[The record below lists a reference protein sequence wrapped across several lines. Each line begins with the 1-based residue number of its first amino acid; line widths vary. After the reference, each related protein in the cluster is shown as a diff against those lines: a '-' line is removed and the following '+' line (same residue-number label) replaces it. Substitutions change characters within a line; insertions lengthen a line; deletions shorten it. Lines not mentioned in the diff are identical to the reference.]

1 MLEDRNFK
9 QMKSMVFILAFFL
22 VITNGYSQVHDTM
35 HIYFEL
41 DKTQLDDRGT
51 HMIDSIVKDN
61 RLMHQTKI
69 TVMGYADY
77 LGTDDY
83 DKVISESRAKNVE
96 DYLVIAGYSKS
107 DITRCTGKGKINRA
121 GTNGKKGFSE
131 DRKVDI
137 IFDARKDTSDNQRFQ
152 YDLEKMEPNDVL
164 AIRVV
169 DFYQG
174 SLQMTPESIPVLDI
188 LLHFLQKNNTII
200 FQLEGHVC
208 CLGPVN
214 DGRDEPYD
222 EGTLSQKRAQEVA
235 NYLIEHGI
243 AKERLKAAIGLGN
256 INPIREEESGL
267 EDQRLSRRVELKIIS
282 K

>member
-1 MLEDRNFK
+1 
-9 QMKSMVFILAFFL
+9 MKYVVSILLLFSVVAHSY
-22 VITNGYSQVHDTM
+22 GQVHDTM

-51 HMIDSIVKDN
+51 KMIDSIVKDN
-61 RLMHQTKI
+61 RLLHETKI
-69 TVMGYADY
+69 TIMGYADY
-77 LGTDDY
+77 LGTDGY

-96 DYLVIAGYSKS
+96 DYLVISGYNKG

-121 GTNGKKGFSE
+121 ATNGKKGFSE

-137 IFDARKDTSDNQRFQ
+137 IFDARKDTSDDQRFQ
-152 YDLEKMEPNDVL
+152 YDLEKLQVDDALPIKN
-164 AIRVV
+164 V

-174 SLQMTPESIPVLDI
+174 SLRMTPESIPRMDI
-188 LLHFLQKNNTII
+188 LVHYLQKNNTVI

-208 CLGPVN
+208 CLGFN

-235 NYLIEHGI
+235 DYLIKNGI

-256 INPIREEESGL
+256 INPIRDEESGR
-267 EDQRLSRRVELKIIS
+267 ENQVLSRRVELRIIS

>member
-1 MLEDRNFK
+1 
-9 QMKSMVFILAFFL
+9 MKCILLIALILA
-22 VITNGYSQVHDTM
+22 VIARSNGQTHDTM
-35 HIYFEL
+35 HVYFEL

-61 RLMHQTKI
+61 RLMHETKI
-69 TVMGYADY
+69 TIMGYADY
-77 LGTDDY
+77 LGTDGY

-96 DYLVIAGYSKS
+96 DYLVIAGYNKS
-107 DITRCTGKGKINRA
+107 DITRCTGKGKVNRA
-121 GTNGKKGFSE
+121 ATNGKKGFSE

-137 IFDARKDTSDNQRFQ
+137 IFDARKDTSDDQRFE
-152 YDLEKMEPNDVL
+152 YDLEKLQVNESLPIKN
-164 AIRVV
+164 V

-174 SLQMTPESIPVLDI
+174 SLRMTPESLPRMDM
-188 LLHFLQKNNTII
+188 LLHFLQKNTTIV

-208 CLGPVN
+208 CLGFN

-235 NYLIEHGI
+235 DYLIKNGI
-243 AKERLKAAIGLGN
+243 AKERLKAAMGLGN
-256 INPIREEESGL
+256 INPIRDEETGREN
-267 EDQRLSRRVELKIIS
+267 EALSRRVEMRIIS